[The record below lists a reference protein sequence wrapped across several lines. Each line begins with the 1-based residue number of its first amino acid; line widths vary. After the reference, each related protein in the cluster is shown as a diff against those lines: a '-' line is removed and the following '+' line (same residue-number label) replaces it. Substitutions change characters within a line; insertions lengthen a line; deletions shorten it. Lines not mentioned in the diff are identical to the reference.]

1 MSRSGFT
8 LLEVL
13 LALLLITSG
22 VLALIQ
28 ALGAATRLGATGRER
43 GRIALALQSRAA
55 WIESEARRNL
65 CAPPP
70 AGAADRADGLRETWN
85 TRLTGR
91 TLEALIIVT
100 PPRSPRRDTLLVR
113 WVCP

>member
-1 MSRSGFT
+1 MPRSGFT

-22 VLALIQ
+22 VLALVQ
-28 ALGAATRLGATGRER
+28 ALGTVTRLGATGRER

-70 AGAADRADGLRETWN
+70 VGAAARADGLRESWSA
-85 TRLTGR
+85 RRTGGS
-91 TLEALIIVT
+91 LEALIIVT
-100 PPRSPRRDTLLVR
+100 PLRSARRDTLLVR
-113 WVCP
+113 LACP